1 MSPCQSYYIANRVY
15 KFVKE
20 TMLLHLGRHLSF
32 KSLEMFFFIAE
43 EEFCPIPMDTTFVID
58 SSDCE
63 NLKNWNIVLKF
74 VQTLVSFFDVSQT
87 VGRIAL
93 VPFSTDAEVVLKFN
107 NLTGSLLNSEEVN
120 RRVGLLQCKGGL
132 REIDKALELV
142 NNEVLTPQDGMRNV
156 SRVKFTPSVY
166 YQDSQLLQNR
176 WKIDL
181 HVRRSFIFFPFMT
194 AGIRHHDWKANSGR
208 WGLHSA

>member
-1 MSPCQSYYIANRVY
+1 
-15 KFVKE
+15 
-20 TMLLHLGRHLSF
+20 
-32 KSLEMFFFIAE
+32 
-43 EEFCPIPMDTTFVID
+43 MDTTFVID
-58 SSDCE
+58 SSDCVD
-63 NLKNWNIVLKF
+63 LSNWNIVLKF

-93 VPFSTDAEVVLKFN
+93 VPFSTDAKVVLKFN
-107 NLTGSLLNSEEVN
+107 TLTGSLLNSEEVN

-142 NNEVLTPQDGMRNV
+142 NNDVLTPQGGMRNV
-156 SRVKFTPSVY
+156 SRVKFANFVY

-181 HVRRSFIFFPFMT
+181 HVRRHFYYFFPSMA
-194 AGIRHHDWKANSGR
+194 AGIRHHDWEANSGR
-208 WGLHSA
+208 WGLQSA